1 MKNST
6 DNKNNVFPLTSE
18 EFLQTEK
25 ITSQDVLDVINDD
38 DVEVE

>member
-1 MKNST
+1 MRKT
-6 DNKNNVFPLTSE
+6 EIKEVVYPLTSE

-25 ITSQDVLDVINDD
+25 ITSQEVLDIINET